1 MSLYLLM
8 NAFALSITLTDS
20 TTIQISRRLLFHF
33 EVSLYY
39 PKNSGTHLF
48 LLALNLIPLGQR
60 FKRNV

>member
-8 NAFALSITLTDS
+8 NAFALSMKLTEYYN
-20 TTIQISRRLLFHF
+20 INLRRPLYHF

-39 PKNSGTHLF
+39 PKNRGTHLF

-60 FKRNV
+60 FKCNV